1 MQQALKQ
8 NPPPPQ
14 TTTLQQKPVK
24 AAVKFFC
31 DDIPTESITVPPQI
45 VVPREQGDISSS
57 PPSTAITTQTQAV
70 LPKQERKH
78 DVVEEN
84 STLKATSERTSP
96 LNLSVKQGASLC
108 LPIKTYQV
116 QE

>member
-8 NPPPPQ
+8 NPPTPQ
-14 TTTLQQKPVK
+14 TATLQQKPVK
-24 AAVKFFC
+24 AAVNFFS
-31 DDIPTESITVPPQI
+31 DDIPTESINVPPQI

-78 DVVEEN
+78 DVVDEN
-84 STLKATSERTSP
+84 STLKATSERTSSP
-96 LNLSVKQGASLC
+96 YLSVQEGASLC
-108 LPIKTYQV
+108 LSD
-116 QE
+116 